1 MTAVRKRLRIVVL
14 VAAVGLLLIAA
25 GVLALYVASQQVPDF
40 YQRAMQADP
49 AAQKAASDKMLQQT
63 TAFVSDVKKEGRWQ
77 ALFTEEQINGWLAVD
92 LVKNHRDVLAAS
104 ISDPR
109 VQIEPDRM
117 SLACRYQEGRMQSVL
132 SLTVGVSLAESNAVA
147 LRIRKARAGAMPLP
161 LDSVLSRVSEA
172 ARHAGQKIQW
182 RQVDGDP
189 VALISLDSAQQGRT
203 AVEIDTIVLRKG
215 EIYVAGTTKRR

>member
-1 MTAVRKRLRIVVL
+1 MRKRLRIAVI
-14 VAAVGLLLIAA
+14 VAAVGLLLMAV
-25 GVLALYVASQQVPDF
+25 GVLSLYVASQQVPDF

-49 AAQKAASDKMLQQT
+49 AAQKAASDKMLQQA
-63 TAFVSDVKKEGRWQ
+63 TALASDVKKEGRWQ

-92 LVKNHRDVLAAS
+92 LVKNHRDLLPPSVS
-104 ISDPR
+104 NPC

-117 SLACRYQEGRMQSVL
+117 SLACRFQEGRMQSVL
-132 SLTVGVSLAESNAVA
+132 SLTVGVYLAESSAIA
-147 LRIRKARAGAMPLP
+147 LRIRKARAGSMPLP

-172 ARHAGQKIQW
+172 ARHTGQKIQW

-203 AVEIDTIVLRKG
+203 TVEIDTFVLRKG
-215 EIYVAGTTKRR
+215 EIYIAGTTKRR